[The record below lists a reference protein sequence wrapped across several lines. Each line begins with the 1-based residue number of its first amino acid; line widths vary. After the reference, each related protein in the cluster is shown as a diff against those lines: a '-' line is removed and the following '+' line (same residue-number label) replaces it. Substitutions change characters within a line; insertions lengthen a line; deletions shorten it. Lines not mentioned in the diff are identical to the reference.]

1 MSSKPIKGTAR
12 RDLSDA
18 ARDRVLRAALRD
30 DEKARAENLMI
41 VDLVRN
47 DFGRVCAVGSVRYG
61 TAEQHR

>member
-30 DEKARAENLMI
+30 DEK
-41 VDLVRN
+41 V
-47 DFGRVCAVGSVRYG
+47 F
-61 TAEQHR
+61 